1 MTPPVEWS
9 RSVPPAVR
17 KDDSGPLDPRAADPG
32 DARRLR
38 PRARRRRLLTAV
50 AAAATVALGVVAK
63 LAVPGLT
70 GDLLGSA
77 LYTVLLAL
85 LLALVAPRLVA
96 PRLAAPVAAGAA
108 TAASVGI
115 ELLQLTGLPAAAADA
130 FPPVAWVLGST
141 FVATDLLGYLAGGVA
156 GLVLLRVLRRA
167 S

>member
-9 RSVPPAVR
+9 RSVSPAVR
-17 KDDSGPLDPRAADPG
+17 KDGSGPLDPRAAGPG

-38 PRARRRRLLTAV
+38 LRARLRLLTAV

-130 FPPVAWVLGST
+130 FPPAAWVLGST
-141 FVATDLLGYLAGGVA
+141 FVATDLPGYLAGGVA
-156 GLVLLRVLRRA
+156 VLVLLRGLRRA

>member
-9 RSVPPAVR
+9 RNVPPAVPEDGSR
-17 KDDSGPLDPRAADPG
+17 PLDPRARRSA

-38 PRARRRRLLTAV
+38 AVTAV

-63 LAVPGLT
+63 LAVPGLA

-85 LLALVAPRLVA
+85 LLALVAPRLPALVTT
-96 PRLAAPVAAGAA
+96 GAA
-108 TAASVGI
+108 TVASVGV
-115 ELLQLTGLPAAAADA
+115 ELLQLTGLPAAASAA
-130 FPPVAWVLGST
+130 VPPAAWVLGST
-141 FVATDLLGYLAGGVA
+141 FTPTDLLGYLAGGVA

>member
-1 MTPPVEWS
+1 M
-9 RSVPPAVR
+9 
-17 KDDSGPLDPRAADPG
+17 
-32 DARRLR
+32 RL
-38 PRARRRRLLTAV
+38 RLLTAV

-115 ELLQLTGLPAAAADA
+115 ELLQLTGLPAAADA

-156 GLVLLRVLRRA
+156 GLVLLGVLRRA

>member
-1 MTPPVEWS
+1 M
-9 RSVPPAVR
+9 R

-96 PRLAAPVAAGAA
+96 PRLVAPRLAAPAAAGAA

-115 ELLQLTGLPAAAADA
+115 ELLQLTGLPAAADA

>member
-1 MTPPVEWS
+1 M
-9 RSVPPAVR
+9 
-17 KDDSGPLDPRAADPG
+17 
-32 DARRLR
+32 
-38 PRARRRRLLTAV
+38 RLLTAV

-96 PRLAAPVAAGAA
+96 PVAAGTA

-115 ELLQLTGLPAAAADA
+115 ELLQLTGLPAAADA
-130 FPPVAWVLGST
+130 FPPAAWVLGST

-156 GLVLLRVLRRA
+156 GLVLLRGLRRA